1 MGVWLAKSNKFSR
14 SKLHKEQRVNSPQLL
29 QLLESVAK
37 GSQSPNSALEKLRT
51 FQVENLGF
59 AEVDHHRQLRNGF
72 SEVVYCEGKTPEQVA
87 EIFAVLN
94 RQTPNASLL
103 GTRANDAHYKAVEKN
118 LDGCDYCEISQCL
131 YLDQTEEKN
140 LKGDVLLVSA
150 GTTDRPVLLE
160 AAHTARLTGSR
171 IEVMED
177 LGVAGLQRIVSRHE
191 RLMKA
196 RVIVVAAGMEAALP
210 TVVAG
215 LVPCPVIGIP
225 TSVGYGTSFSGVTA
239 LLGMLNSCA
248 SNLCCVNIDAGFR
261 AGYLASLI
269 NRN

>member
-1 MGVWLAKSNKFSR
+1 M
-14 SKLHKEQRVNSPQLL
+14 NSLQLL
-29 QLLESVAK
+29 QLLKSVSQ
-37 GSQSPNSALEKLRT
+37 GSQSPDSALEKLRT

-87 EIFAVLN
+87 EIFTVLN
-94 RQTPNASLL
+94 HETPNASLL
-103 GTRANDAHYKAVEKN
+103 GTRAKDAHYRAVKKN
-118 LDGCDYCEISQCL
+118 LDGCSYCEVSKCL
-131 YLDQTEEKN
+131 YLDQTKEDN

-171 IEVMED
+171 IEVIED

-215 LVPCPVIGIP
+215 LVSCPVIGIP
-225 TSVGYGTSFSGVTA
+225 TSVGYGTSFGGVTA

>member
-1 MGVWLAKSNKFSR
+1 
-14 SKLHKEQRVNSPQLL
+14 VNSSQLL
-29 QLLESVAK
+29 QLLESVAQ
-37 GSQSPNSALEKLRT
+37 GGQSPKSALQKLRT

-72 SEVVYCEGKTPEQVA
+72 SEVVYCEGKTPEQVS
-87 EIFAVLN
+87 EIFAALH
-94 RQTPNASLL
+94 RQSPNASLL
-103 GTRANDAHYKAVEKN
+103 GTRANDTQYEAVAKR
-118 LDGCDYCEISQCL
+118 LDGCRYCENSKCL
-131 YLDQTEEKN
+131 YLDQTVEDN
-140 LKGDVLLVSA
+140 LQGNVLLVSA

-171 IEVMED
+171 TEVMED

-191 RLMKA
+191 RLLKA
-196 RVIVVAAGMEAALP
+196 RVIIVAAGMEAALP

-215 LVPCPVIGIP
+215 LVSCPVIGIP
-225 TSVGYGTSFSGVTA
+225 TSVGYGTSFGGVTA

-261 AGYLASLI
+261 AGYLANLI

>member
-1 MGVWLAKSNKFSR
+1 
-14 SKLHKEQRVNSPQLL
+14 
-29 QLLESVAK
+29 
-37 GSQSPNSALEKLRT
+37 
-51 FQVENLGF
+51 
-59 AEVDHHRQLRNGF
+59 
-72 SEVVYCEGKTPEQVA
+72 
-87 EIFAVLN
+87 
-94 RQTPNASLL
+94 
-103 GTRANDAHYKAVEKN
+103 
-118 LDGCDYCEISQCL
+118 
-131 YLDQTEEKN
+131 
-140 LKGDVLLVSA
+140 DVLLVSA
-150 GTTDRPVLLE
+150 GTTDRPVLQE

-215 LVPCPVIGIP
+215 LVSCPVIGIP
-225 TSVGYGTSFSGVTA
+225 TSVGYGTSFGGITA

>member
-1 MGVWLAKSNKFSR
+1 M
-14 SKLHKEQRVNSPQLL
+14 
-29 QLLESVAK
+29 
-37 GSQSPNSALEKLRT
+37 
-51 FQVENLGF
+51 
-59 AEVDHHRQLRNGF
+59 
-72 SEVVYCEGKTPEQVA
+72 
-87 EIFAVLN
+87 
-94 RQTPNASLL
+94 
-103 GTRANDAHYKAVEKN
+103 
-118 LDGCDYCEISQCL
+118 
-131 YLDQTEEKN
+131 
-140 LKGDVLLVSA
+140 LVSA

-160 AAHTARLTGSR
+160 ATHTARLTGSR

-215 LVPCPVIGIP
+215 LVSCPVIGIP
-225 TSVGYGTSFSGVTA
+225 TSVGYGTSFGGITA
-239 LLGMLNSCA
+239 LLGMLNSCT

>member
-1 MGVWLAKSNKFSR
+1 MEDWLAKSEKP
-14 SKLHKEQRVNSPQLL
+14 QRRRLFEEFGMNSSQLL
-29 QLLESVAK
+29 QLLESVAE
-37 GSQSPNSALEKLRT
+37 GSRSPDSALEKLRT

-72 SEVVYCEGKTPEQVA
+72 SEVVYCEGKTPEQVT
-87 EIFAVLN
+87 EIFSALN
-94 RQTPNASLL
+94 RETPNASLL
-103 GTRANDAHYKAVEKN
+103 GTRANAAHYKAVKRN
-118 LDGCDYCEISQCL
+118 LDGCVYCEASKCL
-131 YLDQTEEKN
+131 YLDQTEEEK

-171 IEVMED
+171 IEVIED

-191 RLMKA
+191 RLIKA

-215 LVPCPVIGIP
+215 LVSCPVIGIP
-225 TSVGYGTSFSGVTA
+225 TSVGYGTSFGGVTA

>member
-1 MGVWLAKSNKFSR
+1 M
-14 SKLHKEQRVNSPQLL
+14 
-29 QLLESVAK
+29 
-37 GSQSPNSALEKLRT
+37 
-51 FQVENLGF
+51 
-59 AEVDHHRQLRNGF
+59 
-72 SEVVYCEGKTPEQVA
+72 
-87 EIFAVLN
+87 
-94 RQTPNASLL
+94 
-103 GTRANDAHYKAVEKN
+103 
-118 LDGCDYCEISQCL
+118 
-131 YLDQTEEKN
+131 
-140 LKGDVLLVSA
+140 LVSA
-150 GTTDRPVLLE
+150 GTTDHPVLLE

-215 LVPCPVIGIP
+215 LVSCPVIGIP
-225 TSVGYGTSFSGVTA
+225 TSVGYGTSFGGITA
-239 LLGMLNSCA
+239 LLGMLNSCT